1 MTSVQ
6 SAPPRRMGR
15 KQRRTVI
22 IALAGTVLV
31 AAVALVLVAL
41 GDRIVFFN
49 SPSDIIADP
58 PRPEQRIRLG
68 GLVEPG
74 SLVSLGEAVFEFRIT
89 DGGAVVPVS
98 YHGLLPDLFG
108 EGQGVI
114 TEGTLGADGLFRADT
129 VLAKHDEAYIPA
141 EVVEALQEQ
150 GEWRGDT
157 EAVPAP

>member
-1 MTSVQ
+1 MTTSQ

-22 IALAGTVLV
+22 IALAGAVLV
-31 AAVALVLVAL
+31 AAIALVLIAL

-49 SPSDIIADP
+49 SPSDIMANP
-58 PRPEQRIRLG
+58 PGPDQRIRLG
-68 GLVEPG
+68 GLVG
-74 SLVSLGEAVFEFRIT
+74 VDSVVSVGEAVFEFQIT
-89 DGGAVVPVS
+89 DGAAVIPVI
-98 YHGLLPDLFG
+98 YRGLLPDLFG

-114 TEGTLGADGLFRADT
+114 TEGTLGSDGVFRADT

-141 EVVEALQEQ
+141 EVVEALRAQ

-157 EAVPAP
+157 DAATAP